1 MDSLDAL
8 ILGIIQGLCEFLP
21 VSSSGHLEIGKV
33 ILLKEIKE
41 DLSFT
46 LMVHAATVLSTMV
59 VLHKDILDLIKGS
72 FSLKLN
78 EKNTYLLKIIVS
90 MIPVVIVGLFFKDQ
104 LESLFTGNL
113 VLVGSMLI
121 ITSLLLSFTYYFKRT
136 EGNISFSKAIII
148 GIAQAV
154 AVLPGISRSGSTIA
168 MAIVLGIDKE
178 KAAKFSFLMVLLPIL
193 GASCKELLDGGLDT
207 NNLLTKEMLIGFL
220 SAFISGI
227 IACKFML
234 KIVKEGKL
242 IYFGIYCALVGL
254 TSLIIGLNA

>member
-46 LMVHAATVLSTMV
+46 LMVHAATVLSTIV
-59 VLHKDILDLIKGS
+59 VLHKDIIVLLKGS

-78 EKNTYLLKIIVS
+78 ERNTYLLKIIVS
-90 MIPVVIVGLFFKDQ
+90 MIPVVIVGLFFKEQ

-113 VLVGSMLI
+113 ILVGSMLI
-121 ITSLLLSFTYYFKRT
+121 VTAILLSFTYYFKKT
-136 EGNISFSKAIII
+136 EGNISFGKAIII
-148 GIAQAV
+148 GLAQAV

-207 NNLLTKEMLIGFL
+207 NSLLTKEMLIGFL

-242 IYFGIYCALVGL
+242 IYFGIYCAIAGL

>member
-113 VLVGSMLI
+113 VLVGRMLI

-178 KAAKFSFLMVLLPIL
+178 KAAKFYFLMVLLPIL

-242 IYFGIYCALVGL
+242 IYFGIYCALAGL

>member
-242 IYFGIYCALVGL
+242 IYFGIYCALAGL

>member
-207 NNLLTKEMLIGFL
+207 NSLLTKEMLIGFF

-242 IYFGIYCALVGL
+242 IYFGIYCALAGL

>member
-136 EGNISFSKAIII
+136 EGNISFNKAIII

>member
-136 EGNISFSKAIII
+136 EGNISFNKAIII

-242 IYFGIYCALVGL
+242 IYFGIYCALAGL